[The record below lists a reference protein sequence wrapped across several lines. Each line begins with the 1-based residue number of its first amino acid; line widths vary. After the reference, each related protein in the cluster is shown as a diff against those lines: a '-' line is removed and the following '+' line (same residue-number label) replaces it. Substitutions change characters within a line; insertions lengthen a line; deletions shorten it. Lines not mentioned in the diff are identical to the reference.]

1 MYMFIVYSLVIFIIS
16 SGIGKLITKKEK
28 GLLKEIAAP
37 IGFIVFFAV
46 LQLGY
51 YPMQY
56 LQASSNIVHIYTAI
70 ITTVFFILTIT
81 KIRKEDFSF
90 LKRYEFYVLII
101 LIFAVIKVLPANE
114 AGDDSFYMPL
124 IMENAKTENINS
136 INPRSGWNWNVDEM
150 YKYQGYYLFQSSL
163 YGLQSNIFNSIDDI
177 FVTFRTTMT
186 FLSIIM
192 MAIIIVATKKEW
204 KIKGFIGV
212 ILTLFSILLIGTL
225 ELSHVYWGSFNLF
238 VIGIP
243 VYLLTFYKYLTDT
256 ENNSY
261 KYLLA
266 IIGLGL
272 NSLASTSLFL
282 QVFIIFSFF
291 VYSVREKKF
300 NILDYLIIMLPNFLY
315 AILFIN
321 KPIFFIPVGIMYC
334 IIGFSKRFQDT
345 INSFINK
352 YIYKYLF
359 IIPFIFLILGLLL
372 KLDFSWNIYRLSKV
386 ILIFNITMAIG
397 ITYLDIKTK
406 KIGPLEFAFVMFI
419 LFFFNPLVAPF
430 VSKYFTSEVV
440 YYRLFYITKNP
451 VMIILIFYRFYLYI
465 KDKNKVLEK
474 LYIAGICLLLLRYSY
489 ILAGKTILEPTYYKG
504 YNYILRQDQDSK
516 ELGQFLRNNEDKY
529 EGNNVVS
536 IYFSPRQYSLN
547 YYLDNYRY
555 PNDTKYI
562 NEENDAFI
570 KFLYY
575 NDDANKEDM
584 YNFKNK
590 MIKES
595 TNLVITY
602 TDKTGKI
609 DELVD
614 FDFEKIYKNSTY
626 TAYKFNYNKK

>member
-16 SGIGKLITKKEK
+16 SGIGKLITKKDK

-56 LQASSNIVHIYTAI
+56 LQVNSSVIHIYAAI
-70 ITTVFFILTIT
+70 ITIMLFIWTIT
-81 KIRKEDFSF
+81 KVEIKDFSF
-90 LKRYEFYVLII
+90 LKRYEFYILIV

-124 IMENAKTENINS
+124 IMENARAENINS
-136 INPRSGWNWNVDEM
+136 VNPRTGWDWNVDEI
-150 YKYQGYYLFQSSL
+150 YKYQGYYLFHSSL
-163 YGLQSNIFNSIDDI
+163 YDLQSSIFNSVDDI

-192 MAIIIVATKKEW
+192 MTIIIVAIKKEC
-204 KIKGFIGV
+204 KIKGFISV
-212 ILTLFSILLIGTL
+212 ILTVFSILLIGTL

-243 VYLLTFYKYLTDT
+243 VYLLAFYKYLATH
-256 ENNSY
+256 NNRNH

-272 NSLASTSLFL
+272 NSLASASLFL

-291 VYSVREKKF
+291 MYSVREKSF
-300 NILDYLIIMLPNFLY
+300 NILDYMVIMLPNFLY

-321 KPIFFIPVGIMYC
+321 KFVLFIPVV
-334 IIGFSKRFQDT
+334 IIYFIIIFSKKIQNL
-345 INSFINK
+345 INSFINT
-352 YIYKYLF
+352 YIYRYLF
-359 IIPFIFLILGLLL
+359 IIPFIFLAIGLLL

-386 ILIFNITMAIG
+386 ILIFNITMALG
-397 ITYLDIKTK
+397 ITYLDIKAK

-451 VMIILIFYRFYLYI
+451 VMIILVFYKFYDYI
-465 KDKNKVLEK
+465 KDKNKILEK
-474 LYIAGICLLLLRYSY
+474 IYMIGICVLLLRYSY
-489 ILAGKTILEPTYYKG
+489 ILAGKTILEPTYYTG
-504 YNYILRQDQDSK
+504 YNYILRQDKDSR
-516 ELGQFLRNNEDKY
+516 ELGEFLKNNEDKY
-529 EGNNVVS
+529 EGKNIVS

-547 YYLDNYRY
+547 YYLNNYRY

-575 NDDANKEDM
+575 NNNVNKEDM

-602 TDKTGKI
+602 TGKTKKI

-614 FDFEKIYKNSTY
+614 FDFEKIYNNSTY
-626 TAYKFNYNKK
+626 TVYKFNYNKK